1 VSDVKQDQL
10 ATPDSIDLPFA
21 SARKLAMGAVASG
34 TVSVVKIG
42 LQLLLLPVMARLLGP
57 DEFGVYALALPTI
70 SFVTLLADGGMGATL
85 AREPETSSLVW
96 SSAFWFLLFTGLVL
110 AMTASAFGLGLS
122 YVVHQPRLAP
132 MIAMLSLSLVLL
144 VLSVPA
150 GARLTRRRNLTV
162 GAAAELSANVVGA
175 AVAVTMALRGAG
187 AWSLVAQYL
196 SVYLV
201 RAVVLNAK
209 AFKMPAFEFS
219 MSSIHPHMASGGL
232 LIGTRLCEY
241 LGRVAENVL
250 IDRVFGTALLGSY
263 TFANQVSRFAGET
276 VGNVSWVTLYV
287 QALTGERSSVVDV
300 HRRLCRMLAATLFP
314 STLLAAV
321 AAPELIDWL
330 LGPKWVDLAFMLR
343 VFLPTS
349 ALSIIAVQV
358 GAILLA
364 RDRFGV
370 FFWCSLGLSVARV
383 VAVALGF
390 WGGLTVVV
398 YGLAVVSLLQF
409 AALLIGSEAATG
421 CRPLPML
428 RGLLGPAI
436 SSLIA
441 AAICFLVLRMYP
453 PSAVLTTSS
462 LAIGFASYV
471 ACMFLIDRAALL
483 DDLGTMRR
491 LLLSRSPA

>member
-1 VSDVKQDQL
+1 MSDIKQDQL
-10 ATPDSIDLPFA
+10 AAPESVGIPFA

-42 LQLLLLPVMARLLGP
+42 LQLLLLPLMARLLGP
-57 DEFGVYALALPTI
+57 DEFGIYALALPTI

-96 SSAFWFLLFTGLVL
+96 SSAFWFLLFTGVVL
-110 AMTASAFGLGLS
+110 AMAASAFGFGLS
-122 YVVHQPRLAP
+122 YVVHQPRIAP

-150 GARLTRRRNLTV
+150 GARLTRRRNLNV
-162 GAAAELSANVVGA
+162 GAATELAANVLGA
-175 AVAVTMALRGAG
+175 AVAVTMAWRGAG

-201 RAVVLNAK
+201 RAVILNAK
-209 AFKMPAFEFS
+209 AFTMPAFEFS
-219 MSSIHPHMASGGL
+219 MSSIHPHMASGGML
-232 LIGTRLCEY
+232 VGTRLCEY

-250 IDRVFGTALLGSY
+250 IDRVFGTALLGSF

-276 VGNVSWVTLYV
+276 VGNVSWITLYV
-287 QALTGERSSVVDV
+287 QALTGERESVAEI
-300 HRRLCRMLAATLFP
+300 HRRMCRMLAATLFP
-314 STLLAAV
+314 ATLLAAV

-330 LGPKWVDLAFMLR
+330 LGPKWTHLAFMLR

-349 ALSIIAVQV
+349 ALSIVAVQV

-383 VAVALGF
+383 IVVALGF

-398 YGLAVVSLLQF
+398 YGLAVASLLQF
-409 AALLIGSEAATG
+409 AALLIGSEGPTG

-428 RGLLGPAI
+428 RGLVGPAI
-436 SSLIA
+436 SRVVA
-441 AAICFLVLRMYP
+441 AAICFLMLRMFP

-462 LAIGFASYV
+462 LAAGFASYV
-471 ACMFLIDRAALL
+471 ACMFLIDRVALL
-483 DDLGTMRR
+483 DDISTMRR
-491 LLLSRSPA
+491 LLMSGSSA